1 MSVRARLDISV
12 LLQIRNTSSEESYAQ
27 AKPLWRLEGL
37 KYAAVWLFL
46 IGKATDKLLTFIGLS
61 MGFTEMNQW
70 EGTTIGLLMVIVA
83 AGMILLMDWWI
94 QRYKLNKWWWLPYCV
109 AGIEWLAVPWNL
121 FVINTAI

>member
-1 MSVRARLDISV
+1 
-12 LLQIRNTSSEESYAQ
+12 
-27 AKPLWRLEGL
+27 LEGL